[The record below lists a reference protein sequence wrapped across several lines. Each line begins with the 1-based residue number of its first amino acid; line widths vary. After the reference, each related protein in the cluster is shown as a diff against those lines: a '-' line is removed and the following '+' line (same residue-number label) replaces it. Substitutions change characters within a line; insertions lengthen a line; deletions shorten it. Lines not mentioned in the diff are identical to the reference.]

1 MAENCPKLKL
11 KRKKSFAE
19 PELSSTSQQQSFRA
33 ASVSGLPD
41 TDTGSVPPAAA
52 WWTRDLPEP
61 DRLWALI
68 MRSALLDLQDHSGLV
83 PDLPP
88 PSVPRPTP
96 SFAPE
101 EHGLDLEEVPPFPEP
116 SLSVQNY
123 PDPLKDALV
132 HAQRTPDPQDSPLSS
147 HCSGPQSS
155 HTSGTREWRTETRAD
170 DHSSQKDTAER
181 EAGGLLPSCPM
192 CLLAFPLG
200 FTQMERDSH
209 LAQCLS
215 DMNIDMTW
223 WAGGTL
229 AEGQMLS
236 CSWGLILQDLDS
248 TDSETLCPLHERV
261 LRLHTQYSTEALTL
275 HFRIMKSHFHLIF
288 DLGWQYTHLYDEQ
301 ILH

>member
-68 MRSALLDLQDHSGLV
+68 MRSALLDLQDHAGLV

-88 PSVPRPTP
+88 PSVP
-96 SFAPE
+96 
-101 EHGLDLEEVPPFPEP
+101 
-116 SLSVQNY
+116 NY